1 VSGIDDHLREELG
14 ALLDGVLPE
23 DRARELRLRLE
34 EDAAL
39 RQEYEELARTVA
51 AVRALPRAGA
61 PDALRRRV
69 DAALAGGGGTVHRFR
84 WLAVAAA
91 LLVAV
96 AGAFLAFGPAGT
108 RTAPEQTGQARQKP
122 AARKEKPGV
131 REREQPPTAPS
142 SVGAL
147 AESKAQSGGAAAGDE
162 AQGAGGDRLEKAE
175 VGAVEG
181 RGATKEAPGPA
192 KSLNEVTDLLA
203 TVARTGTLPATE
215 RAAYLA
221 RVEKLSSTEL
231 VSYVRGFA
239 PAGLRLETPRDALEE
254 KDAGATAAGAEAEGS
269 AEALGAAAAPALR
282 ELVAVQLKDR
292 REAELVNRVLRPFT
306 VAGEGLTVEYAS
318 QATREVA
325 TVVEATP
332 ADLDRI
338 AAWLR
343 LLDMGAQAKKAEE
356 LRRVTFGA
364 EDRVQGA
371 KEGKSAPPPAKEKA
385 RVILRY
391 GPPPSPEPQPAEEPR
406 PAREDGKK

>member
-1 VSGIDDHLREELG
+1 VSGIDDRLREELG

-23 DRARELRLRLE
+23 DRARELRLRLA

-61 PDALRRRV
+61 PDALRRRL
-69 DAALAGGGGTVHRFR
+69 DLALAGGGGGTVHRFR
-84 WLAVAAA
+84 WLAAAA
-91 LLVAV
+91 VLLVAV
-96 AGAFLAFGPAGT
+96 GGAFLVFGPGGT
-108 RTAPEQTGQARQKP
+108 PPAQEQTGQARQKP
-122 AARKEKPGV
+122 AARDEEPEALK
-131 REREQPPTAPS
+131 RELKPTAPS

-147 AESKAQSGGAAAGDE
+147 AETKAQRGGAPAGDE
-162 AQGAGGDRLEKAE
+162 AKGAGGGRLEKAE
-175 VGAVEG
+175 VGTVEA
-181 RGATKEAPGPA
+181 RGARKEAPGPA
-192 KSLNEVTDLLA
+192 KSLNDMADLLA

-221 RVEKLSSTEL
+221 RIEKLSSTEL

-239 PAGLRLETPRDALEE
+239 PVALRLEEPRDALEE
-254 KDAGATAAGAEAEGS
+254 DAGGAGEAQAESS
-269 AEALGAAAAPALR
+269 AQELGAAVAPALR

-318 QATREVA
+318 QAQREVA

-332 ADLDRI
+332 ADLDRL

-343 LLDMGAQAKKAEE
+343 LLDVGAEAKRADE

-364 EDRVQGA
+364 EDRAQGA
-371 KEGKSAPPPAKEKA
+371 KQGKSAPPPKEKA

-406 PAREDGKK
+406 PAKEEDGKK